1 MRFTKSSLGCTY
13 YYYTQVHS
21 GDLFWNLDVFLKK
34 LTVVFSLWSKQYI
47 TGLNGT
53 FFQIF
58 FSPTVWETKNL
69 DAKLRTNDWPGGQKC
84 SSTRSPRTGF
94 SRCFFYLFYSKECS
108 LCFVPEISMS
118 TISLFKEKKTQ
129 KNILHVQY
137 KNVCDII
144 INSVLYKICRKCI
157 IYYYTYSQTT
167 WIYILV

>member
-1 MRFTKSSLGCTY
+1 MCFPQRQKPFILHTY

-94 SRCFFYLFYSKECS
+94 SRCFFY
-108 LCFVPEISMS
+108 S
-118 TISLFKEKKTQ
+118 TR
-129 KNILHVQY
+129 
-137 KNVCDII
+137 KNVLYVLCLRFQCQPSLYLKRKKLKKIYCMCNI
-144 INSVLYKICRKCI
+144 KMSVI
-157 IYYYTYSQTT
+157 S
-167 WIYILV
+167 